1 MTFNKSSRRFF
12 PKWTLYNSVESVG
25 TNTGRKNEVVPHPYY
40 ACTSNTA
47 KRLRK
52 LLPAK
57 ALFFFVLFYTKGVFV
72 HCGYDVK

>member
-12 PKWTLYNSVESVG
+12 PKWTLFNSVESVG